1 MSELGKDL
9 RMAIR
14 ELAISASRP
23 DLIWVDTD
31 ISGQQVEICVGY
43 IAARL
48 EELGYLKVVRCRE
61 CVHRRSRLEY
71 YGHRYYWCDK
81 LQGIPRRKSMQFC
94 GRGKRKVCSAGERVV
109 AKDATGEEG
118 ASGAR

>member
-1 MSELGKDL
+1 MSELGKDINNAL
-9 RMAIR
+9 DDF
-14 ELAISASRP
+14 LADKLETRLDDMCKFA
-23 DLIWVDTD
+23 
-31 ISGQQVEICVGY
+31 
-43 IAARL
+43 AARL

-109 AKDATGEEG
+109 AKNATGEEG

>member
-1 MSELGKDL
+1 MTELEKDL
-9 RMAIR
+9 EAIDA
-14 ELAISASRP
+14 E
-23 DLIWVDTD
+23 
-31 ISGQQVEICVGY
+31 
-43 IAARL
+43 AAEFLLDSYPGKYVQHVAGRL

-109 AKDATGEEG
+109 AKNATGEEG